1 MYLSRISQLI
11 NKTNQFNLTTRRM
24 SLQEVEKVMEEKN
37 KISLYARLIDKF
49 GDNGLVALI
58 QGTIIDEEIEIDL
71 WLMSCRVFKRT
82 LEHSLLYSFLKEA
95 KNRDIKTVRGRY
107 MPTKKNHIV
116 SKLYEEMGFLLVGE
130 NEGSQIFEI
139 DLEKYSIPNNPNI
152 VLEKL

>member
-1 MYLSRISQLI
+1 
-11 NKTNQFNLTTRRM
+11 
-24 SLQEVEKVMEEKN
+24 
-37 KISLYARLIDKF
+37 
-49 GDNGLVALI
+49 
-58 QGTIIDEEIEIDL
+58 
-71 WLMSCRVFKRT
+71 
-82 LEHSLLYSFLKEA
+82 
-95 KNRDIKTVRGRY
+95 